1 MEKLIINLIFD
12 LDDKTSDAKL
22 CNRLKRNI
30 IKKKRRNLLLKIF
43 LDKKRRIPKVLDYFK
58 VIQKYPEDIFF
69 DHFRMRRETF
79 QNLLRELKPFWC
91 TFRKGRLS
99 FNLEQCLYITL
110 WKLSNCGVTFRH
122 LSDRFNVAKG
132 TVHKIF
138 HKTVRAICCLKKEII
153 WPSVLEQHT
162 IMENFQNSRENP
174 FPFVIGC
181 VDGTHVKIPKPKE
194 DPISYYNRKGFY
206 SINVQVSLAFK

>member
-79 QNLLRELKPFWC
+79 QVNIVLTCLEV
-91 TFRKGRLS
+91 
-99 FNLEQCLYITL
+99 FNKTLQHNFAEFATRTKAVLVYI
-110 WKLSNCGVTFRH
+110 
-122 LSDRFNVAKG
+122 
-132 TVHKIF
+132 
-138 HKTVRAICCLKKEII
+138 
-153 WPSVLEQHT
+153 
-162 IMENFQNSRENP
+162 
-174 FPFVIGC
+174 
-181 VDGTHVKIPKPKE
+181 
-194 DPISYYNRKGFY
+194 
-206 SINVQVSLAFK
+206 